1 MNANLIEI
9 KPDFKKNLQKA
20 IFAIGLFILIYLIL
34 FAVGVLIT
42 AVSFI
47 LGIGIIAIHPSFI
60 TLFLGIGLFGM
71 GGFVM
76 VFLIKFI
83 FKRNVI
89 DRSHLIEIKAK
100 DEPQLFA
107 LIQEIVEEAN
117 TQFPKRVYLSGSV
130 NAAVFYDSSFWS
142 MFFPIKK
149 NLEIGLGLVNGINQS
164 EFKAIL
170 AHEFGHFS
178 QGSMK
183 VGSYVYQVNQVIYNL
198 LYENDAYGRWI
209 QRWSSISTYFAI
221 FMYVAVKIIQA
232 IQWVLRQMYNFVNLS
247 YMSLSRSMEFHAD
260 EVAANIAGSAPLVS
274 ALAKTEFLDTAF
286 ETVLNHYNA
295 KIGDGIKT
303 QNVYPRH
310 RFVMQFLAKEK
321 KYTLK
326 DDLPCLKPGE
336 ANTYDKS
343 QLVVSEQ
350 WASHPS
356 TLDRIAALEALNIQE
371 KQDGSLSA
379 NLLFEQLPQ
388 WQSQL
393 TSKMFAG
400 VTYAE
405 TPVDDDL
412 EEFEAQYVQ
421 KYLENSFEP
430 AYNGY
435 YDRHN
440 PVAYTV
446 EEMLTQEVDPVEQ
459 QLEALFSP
467 DQIDMMYSTLSLE
480 NDLLTIQS
488 IQKGTLS
495 VQSFD
500 FEGKKYSVKEAAM
513 LIPSLEDR
521 LDLAK
526 EQVKKH
532 DLEIFWFFYRK
543 AQAMGQGEELLT
555 SYRFFLELD
564 RTFIEKK
571 QLYLDLMNAV
581 NFIREETPYDE
592 IEDGL
597 DALKPIEMK
606 FQYTLEEILGSA
618 TYQPFLEDSAVE
630 IIQKYL
636 SQQWVYFTKPVYDD
650 QALVVLFDAIHA
662 FYQIVD
668 DSYFKAKKAL
678 LSFQIDLVK

>member
-42 AVSFI
+42 AASFI

-60 TLFLGIGLFGM
+60 TLFLGIGLFAM

-89 DRSHLIEIKAK
+89 DRSHLIEIKPQ
-100 DEPQLFA
+100 DEPQLFT

-198 LYENDAYGRWI
+198 LYENDAFGKWI

-221 FMYVAVKIIQA
+221 FMYVAVKIIQVF
-232 IQWVLRQMYNFVNLS
+232 QWVLRQMYNFVNLS

-286 ETVLNHYNA
+286 ETVLNHYNR
-295 KIGDGIKT
+295 KIGDGVKT
-303 QNVYPRH
+303 QNVYLPH

-326 DDLPCLKPGE
+326 GELPSLKPGE

-343 QLVVSEQ
+343 QLVLSEQ

-356 TLDRIAALEALNIQE
+356 TPDRIAALEALNIQE
-371 KQDGSLSA
+371 KQEGSLPA
-379 NLLFEQLPQ
+379 NRIFEQLAK
-388 WQSQL
+388 WQAQL
-393 TSKMFAG
+393 TQKMFAG

-405 TPVDDDL
+405 TPTDDNL
-412 EEFEAQYVQ
+412 EEFENQFVQ
-421 KYLENSFEP
+421 NYQENSFAP

-435 YDRHN
+435 YDRYN
-440 PVAYTV
+440 PIA
-446 EEMLTQEVDPVEQ
+446 
-459 QLEALFSP
+459 
-467 DQIDMMYSTLSLE
+467 
-480 NDLLTIQS
+480 
-488 IQKGTLS
+488 
-495 VQSFD
+495 
-500 FEGKKYSVKEAAM
+500 
-513 LIPSLEDR
+513 
-521 LDLAK
+521 
-526 EQVKKH
+526 
-532 DLEIFWFFYRK
+532 
-543 AQAMGQGEELLT
+543 
-555 SYRFFLELD
+555 
-564 RTFIEKK
+564 
-571 QLYLDLMNAV
+571 
-581 NFIREETPYDE
+581 
-592 IEDGL
+592 
-597 DALKPIEMK
+597 
-606 FQYTLEEILGSA
+606 
-618 TYQPFLEDSAVE
+618 
-630 IIQKYL
+630 
-636 SQQWVYFTKPVYDD
+636 
-650 QALVVLFDAIHA
+650 
-662 FYQIVD
+662 
-668 DSYFKAKKAL
+668 
-678 LSFQIDLVK
+678 